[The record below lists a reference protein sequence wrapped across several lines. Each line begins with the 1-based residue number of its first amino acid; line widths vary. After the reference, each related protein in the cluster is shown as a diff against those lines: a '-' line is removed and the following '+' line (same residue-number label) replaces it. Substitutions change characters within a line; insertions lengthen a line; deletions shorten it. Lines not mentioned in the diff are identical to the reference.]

1 MIEEVAERLGRT
13 ETIFATAITGLSV
26 TDGNELRGRLRD
38 ASAQM
43 SVVKNTLAR
52 RAVNQTHREGLLEH
66 LTGPSALVWVDGDP
80 AQAAKA
86 LAGFAKEH
94 SEAVTIKGG
103 LIGTAL
109 LSASDVNRL
118 ATLPSREQLLG
129 QLAGTLQ
136 APISNLASGMS
147 NMISGLARSLAA
159 LRDQRADEQPQS
171 A

>member
-1 MIEEVAERLGRT
+1 
-13 ETIFATAITGLSV
+13 
-26 TDGNELRGRLRD
+26 
-38 ASAQM
+38 M

-52 RAVNQTHREGLLEH
+52 RAANQTNREGLLEH
-66 LTGPSALVWVDGDP
+66 LNGPSALVWVDGDP

-86 LAGFAKEH
+86 LAGFAKEF
-94 SEAVTIKGG
+94 SSAVTIKGG
-103 LIGTAL
+103 LLGNVP
-109 LSASDVNRL
+109 LSASDVTRL

-136 APISNLASGMS
+136 APIGNLASGMS

-159 LRDQRADEQPQS
+159 LHTQRTAEQPQS